1 VTTAGFRRRPRLT
14 SDRSTSLVRELSCD
28 EDACDFD
35 NRTPVRNNR
44 ICVLAHNLRTA
55 GGLSVGR
62 NIVATLPQVAPTHDY
77 LMIVPAKC
85 GYPTRRDDGHVSIR
99 EVPQTQ
105 LPGRCWFDSLEL
117 PRIVRKFGATWIWAL
132 GNVGLV
138 RPPCRQAILFHDPHL
153 IYPESSYAFES
164 RWYRTRKRLL
174 KRRVRQC
181 LKVTERVFCQTETAR
196 RRFADTFDYPPDRIG
211 ICPNGISYL
220 TDGSGG
226 HKTPAP
232 LARYG
237 DWFKLLV
244 LAKCYGHKN
253 LQGIL
258 ETYKQFRE
266 QLADTLCVWTIAA
279 DQHPIAPALLEAI
292 RREGLSNL
300 ILNVGPLE
308 QSQLKAYFSACDALL
323 LPSLLESFSGTYIE
337 AMRFER
343 PIITSDLDFAHE
355 ICGEA
360 AEYVDPLCPAS
371 IRDGICRLRD
381 NPEYAAELVERGRR
395 RMTSFIRTWPDIL
408 RSVLD
413 ELEIEH
419 E

>member
-1 VTTAGFRRRPRLT
+1 MIK
-14 SDRSTSLVRELSCD
+14 S
-28 EDACDFD
+28 
-35 NRTPVRNNR
+35 R

-62 NIVATLPQVAPTHDY
+62 NIVATLPQVAPTHGY

-85 GYPTRRDDGHVSIR
+85 GYPTRRDDGHVTIR

-153 IYPESSYAFES
+153 IYPESEYAFES
-164 RWYRTRKRLL
+164 RWYKIRKRLL
-174 KRRVRQC
+174 RRRLAQC
-181 LKVTERVFCQTETAR
+181 LNATERVFCQTQIAR
-196 RRFADTFDYPPDRIG
+196 RRFADVFKYPAEKIG
-211 ICPNGISYL
+211 ICPNALSYL
-220 TDGSGG
+220 TDESAVGE
-226 HKTPAP
+226 TPEP
-232 LARYG
+232 LKPYADR
-237 DWFKLLV
+237 FKLLV
-244 LAKCYGHKN
+244 LTKCYGHKN
-253 LQGIL
+253 LSGIL
-258 ETYKQFRE
+258 ETYKEFRQ
-266 QLADTLCVWTIAA
+266 QLVDTLCVWTISP
-279 DQHPIAPALLEAI
+279 DQHPIAPGLLEAI
-292 RREGLSNL
+292 RQEGLGDL
-300 ILNVGPLE
+300 ILNVGPLA
-308 QSQLKAYFSACDALL
+308 QAQLKEYFSACDALL
-323 LPSLLESFSGTYIE
+323 LPTLLESFSGTYIE
-337 AMRFER
+337 AMQFER
-343 PIITSDLDFAHE
+343 PIITSDLDFARE
-355 ICGEA
+355 ICGDA
-360 AEYVDPLCPAS
+360 AEYVDPLSPAS

-381 NPEYAAELVERGRR
+381 DPEYAAQLVERGRR